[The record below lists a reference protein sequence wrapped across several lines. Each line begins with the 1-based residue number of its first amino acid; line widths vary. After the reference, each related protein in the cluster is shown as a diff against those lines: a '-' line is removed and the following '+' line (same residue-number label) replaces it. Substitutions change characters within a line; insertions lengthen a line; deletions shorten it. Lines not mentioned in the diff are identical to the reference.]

1 MSSKHNNKRNTQ
13 DLPRGLAEP
22 PRLAYVL
29 IVEGA
34 TKAWSL
40 FQLPP
45 LLKRTTKI
53 DLEGFH

>member
-1 MSSKHNNKRNTQ
+1 MPQELLSEATK
-13 DLPRGLAEP
+13 A
-22 PRLAYVL
+22 AYII

-40 FQLPP
+40 LELPP

-53 DLEGFH
+53 ELEGFH